1 MSLKT
6 LPGRSHLVTRHWP
19 YLLLGGLLL
28 TLLAAIAAC
37 LWGLWVA
44 GEVGR

>member
-1 MSLKT
+1 MS
-6 LPGRSHLVTRHWP
+6 RHWP

-28 TLLAAIAAC
+28 TLLATIAAC
-37 LWGLWVA
+37 LWGLWIA